1 MKLHHKN
8 ISGFVLIL
16 VFILLIFPSSG
27 LAGNYVIVLKDGRK
41 IKADV
46 YGFEGSK
53 IRVHQNDSSYVI
65 DRNKVAEI
73 IKLNAKTILDV
84 QDFVKATMSESTER
98 SKTRRSIAVLWI
110 KTHLAIILFFCIATP
125 WNQEV
130 ASQYLALATSG
141 TMGGITG
148 AISIFFFGSQGL
160 ARHNESKK

>member
-1 MKLHHKN
+1 MNFLDIFKAAPKAVDD
-8 ISGFVLIL
+8 VLDKDNG
-16 VFILLIFPSSG
+16 LLTQFGGWI
-27 LAGNYVIVLKDGRK
+27 GNMNLTD
-41 IKADV
+41 
-46 YGFEGSK
+46 E
-53 IRVHQNDSSYVI
+53 
-65 DRNKVAEI
+65 EI

-125 WNQEV
+125 WSSEV

>member
-1 MKLHHKN
+1 MNFLDIFKAAPKAVDD
-8 ISGFVLIL
+8 VLDKDNG
-16 VFILLIFPSSG
+16 LLTQFGGWI
-27 LAGNYVIVLKDGRK
+27 GNMNLTD
-41 IKADV
+41 
-46 YGFEGSK
+46 E
-53 IRVHQNDSSYVI
+53 
-65 DRNKVAEI
+65 EI

>member
-1 MKLHHKN
+1 MSFNLLSIFKAAPKAVDD
-8 ISGFVLIL
+8 VLDKDNG
-16 VFILLIFPSSG
+16 LLTQFGGWI
-27 LAGNYVIVLKDGRK
+27 GNMNLTD
-41 IKADV
+41 
-46 YGFEGSK
+46 E
-53 IRVHQNDSSYVI
+53 
-65 DRNKVAEI
+65 EI